1 MRRKVIMTGIKLVA
15 AIIIMAVVTYII
27 RMLPL
32 TFFRKKIR
40 NRYVKA
46 FLNFIPFAV
55 LSSMTFPDVFYS
67 TGSKLSAA
75 IGTGAAFL
83 LAYKGKSL
91 LTVSLISCAVVFA
104 VDFVCGML
112 V

>member
-1 MRRKVIMTGIKLVA
+1 MTNAKLFFAVLIMA
-15 AIIIMAVVTYII
+15 AITYII

-32 TFFRKKIR
+32 TFFRKKIK
-40 NRYVKA
+40 NKYIKS

-67 TGSKLSAA
+67 TGSKLSAL
-75 IGTGAAFL
+75 IGTAAAFL
-83 LAYKGKSL
+83 LAYRGKSL

-104 VDFVCGML
+104 ADLAIKFL
-112 V
+112 S